1 MRSDGAAPEAP
12 ITPDEPTAEA
22 GPPPSGAPEPAG
34 ADRPR
39 RRWGELV
46 LAAATAALGG
56 YVLVAAGSITVPG
69 STNTLGPR
77 AFPYLVGGMLV
88 AAGVALVVLVL
99 SGRAGEEEG
108 GEDVDP
114 TVRTDWL
121 TVVLLVATLV
131 VHVFTI
137 NVIGWPFA
145 AAVLFAGAAVV
156 LGARPWW
163 RAALAGLVLGLVVQV
178 IFGGLLGLSLPP
190 GPLLE
195 GVPFLRG

>member
-1 MRSDGAAPEAP
+1 MRPDGTASEA
-12 ITPDEPTAEA
+12 
-22 GPPPSGAPEPAG
+22 
-34 ADRPR
+34 PR

-46 LAAATAALGG
+46 LALATTALGA
-56 YVLVAAGSITVPG
+56 YVLAAAGDITVPG

-88 AAGVALVVLVL
+88 LAGVVLVVLVL
-99 SGRAGEEEG
+99 SGRAGQEEA

-114 TVRTDWL
+114 EARTDWL
-121 TVVLLVATLV
+121 TVVLLVATLI
-131 VHVFTI
+131 VHVFAI
-137 NVIGWPFA
+137 NVVGWPFA
-145 AAVLFAGAAVV
+145 AAILFAGASIV

-163 RAALAGLVLGLVVQV
+163 RAALIGLVLGLVIQV
-178 IFGGLLGLSLPP
+178 IFGGLLGLSLPA

>member
-1 MRSDGAAPEAP
+1 MTPDGAAPEAP
-12 ITPDEPTAEA
+12 TDPGEPTAEA
-22 GPPPSGAPEPAG
+22 GPPPSDAAPPAPAEP
-34 ADRPR
+34 PR

-46 LAAATAALGG
+46 LALATTALGA

-69 STNTLGPR
+69 SANTLGPR
-77 AFPYLVGGMLV
+77 AFPYLVGGMLLV
-88 AAGVALVVLVL
+88 AGIVLVVLIL

-114 TVRTDWL
+114 TVRADWL

-131 VHVFTI
+131 VHVFAI
-137 NVIGWPFA
+137 NVVGWPFA
-145 AAVLFAGAAVV
+145 AAILFGGAAVV

-163 RAALAGLVLGLVVQV
+163 RAALIGLVLGLVVQV
-178 IFGGLLGLSLPP
+178 LFGGVLGLSLPP

>member
-1 MRSDGAAPEAP
+1 MSADGAAHEAP
-12 ITPDEPTAEA
+12 HRPDGPTAEA
-22 GPPPSGAPEPAG
+22 GPPPPDVPAPVPAEP
-34 ADRPR
+34 PR

-46 LAAATAALGG
+46 LALATTALGA
-56 YVLVAAGSITVPG
+56 YVLVAAGSIIVPG

-88 AAGVALVVLVL
+88 AAGLVLVALVLT
-99 SGRAGEEEG
+99 GRGGQEDG

-121 TVVLLVATLV
+121 TVALLAVVLV
-131 VHVFTI
+131 VHVFAI
-137 NVIGWPFA
+137 NVVGWPFA
-145 AAVLFAGAAVV
+145 AALLFAGAAVV

-163 RAALAGLVLGLVVQV
+163 RAALVGLVLGLVIQV
-178 IFGGLLGLSLPP
+178 IFGGLLGLSLPA

-195 GVPFLRG
+195 GVSFLRG

>member
-1 MRSDGAAPEAP
+1 MKSDGAAPEAP
-12 ITPDEPTAEA
+12 AEPGEPTAEA
-22 GPPPSGAPEPAG
+22 GPPPSDAPIPAHDEP
-34 ADRPR
+34 PL

-46 LAAATAALGG
+46 LAVATAGLGA
-56 YVLVAAGSITVPG
+56 YVLLAAGSITVPG

-88 AAGVALVVLVL
+88 AAGVVLVVLFL
-99 SGRAGEEEG
+99 IGRTGQEEG

-114 TVRTDWL
+114 TVKTDWL
-121 TVVLLVATLV
+121 TVALLVVNLI
-131 VHVFTI
+131 VHVFVI

-145 AAVLFAGAAVV
+145 AAILFAGAAVV

-163 RAALAGLVLGLVVQV
+163 RAALVGLALGLVIQV

>member
-1 MRSDGAAPEAP
+1 VRPDGAAHDAP
-12 ITPDEPTAEA
+12 VTPGEPTAEA
-22 GPPPSGAPEPAG
+22 GPPPSDAPEPADAG
-34 ADRPR
+34 LPR

-46 LAAATAALGG
+46 LAAAIVALGV
-56 YVLVAAGSITVPG
+56 YVLVAAGSITVPT

-88 AAGVALVVLVL
+88 AAGVVLVILVL
-99 SGRAGEEEG
+99 SGRTGEEEG

-121 TVVLLVATLV
+121 TVVLLVVTLV
-131 VHVFTI
+131 VHVFVI

-145 AAVLFAGAAVV
+145 AAILFAGAAVI

-163 RAALAGLVLGLVVQV
+163 RAALVGLVLGLVVQV

-195 GVPFLRG
+195 GVPFLHG

>member
-1 MRSDGAAPEAP
+1 MTRDGAAPEAP
-12 ITPDEPTAEA
+12 LAPGEPTAEA
-22 GPPPSGAPEPAG
+22 GPPPSDVPPPADAG
-34 ADRPR
+34 PPR

-46 LAAATAALGG
+46 LAATTTALGG

-88 AAGVALVVLVL
+88 AAGVTLIVLFL
-99 SGRAGEEEG
+99 SGRAGQEEG

-121 TVVLLVATLV
+121 TVVLLVVTLV
-131 VHVFTI
+131 VHVLTI
-137 NVIGWPFA
+137 NVVGWPFA
-145 AAVLFAGAAVV
+145 AAILFGGAAVV

-163 RAALAGLVLGLVVQV
+163 RAALVGLVLGLVIQV
-178 IFGGLLGLSLPP
+178 VFGGLLGLSLPP

>member
-1 MRSDGAAPEAP
+1 MTSDSPVVEA
-12 ITPDEPTAEA
+12 
-22 GPPPSGAPEPAG
+22 
-34 ADRPR
+34 PR

-46 LAAATAALGG
+46 LAAATAALGV

-88 AAGVALVVLVL
+88 AAGIALVVLFL

-121 TVVLLVATLV
+121 TVVLLVVILV
-131 VHVFTI
+131 VHVFVI

-145 AAVLFAGAAVV
+145 AAILFAGAAVV

-163 RAALAGLVLGLVVQV
+163 RAALTGLVLGLVIQV
-178 IFGGLLGLSLPP
+178 IFGGLLGLSLPA

>member
-1 MRSDGAAPEAP
+1 MSSDGVAPVAP
-12 ITPDEPTAEA
+12 TEP
-22 GPPPSGAPEPAG
+22 
-34 ADRPR
+34 PR

-46 LAAATAALGG
+46 LALVTAALGG
-56 YVLVAAGSITVPG
+56 YVLLAAGGITVPG

-77 AFPYLVGGMLV
+77 AFPYLVGGMLLV
-88 AAGVALVVLVL
+88 AGIVLVVLIL
-99 SGRAGEEEG
+99 TGRAGEEEG

-121 TVVLLVATLV
+121 TVVLLVVILV

-145 AAVLFAGAAVV
+145 AALLFAGAAVV

-163 RAALAGLVLGLVVQV
+163 RAALAGLVLGLVIQV
-178 IFGGLLGLSLPP
+178 LFGGVLGLSLPP

>member
-1 MRSDGAAPEAP
+1 MTSDDTAHDAPVLP
-12 ITPDEPTAEA
+12 GGPTAV
-22 GPPPSGAPEPAG
+22 PPPPRADAVEP
-34 ADRPR
+34 PP

-46 LAAATAALGG
+46 LALATTALGV

-69 STNTLGPR
+69 SSNTLGPR

-88 AAGVALVVLVL
+88 AAGVVLVVLIL
-99 SGRAGEEEG
+99 SGRAGQEEG

-114 TVRTDWL
+114 EVRTDWL
-121 TVVLLVATLV
+121 TVVLLVVILV
-131 VHVFTI
+131 VHVFAI
-137 NVIGWPFA
+137 NAVGWPFA
-145 AAVLFAGAAVV
+145 AALLFGGAAVV

-163 RAALAGLVLGLVVQV
+163 RAALAGLVLGLVIQV
-178 IFGGLLGLSLPP
+178 VFGGLLGLSLPA

>member
-1 MRSDGAAPEAP
+1 VP
-12 ITPDEPTAEA
+12 
-22 GPPPSGAPEPAG
+22 
-34 ADRPR
+34 PR

-46 LAAATAALGG
+46 LAGATAALGV

-77 AFPYLVGGMLV
+77 AFPYLVGGMLLV
-88 AAGVALVVLVL
+88 AGVALVVLVL
-99 SGRAGEEEG
+99 SGRGGEEEG

-121 TVVLLVATLV
+121 TVALLVVTLV

-137 NVIGWPFA
+137 NVVGWPFA
-145 AAVLFAGAAVV
+145 AAILFGGAAVI

-163 RAALAGLVLGLVVQV
+163 RAALVGLVLGLAVQV
-178 IFGGLLGLSLPP
+178 IFGGLLGLSLPA

>member
-1 MRSDGAAPEAP
+1 VSTDGAAPEAP
-12 ITPDEPTAEA
+12 TRPGEPTAEA
-22 GPPPSGAPEPAG
+22 RPPPSDSPNPVHVEP
-34 ADRPR
+34 PR

-46 LAAATAALGG
+46 LAAATAALGA

-121 TVVLLVATLV
+121 TVVLLVVTLV
-131 VHVFTI
+131 VHVFAI

-145 AAVLFAGAAVV
+145 AALLFGGASVI

-163 RAALAGLVLGLVVQV
+163 RAALVGLALGLTIQV